1 MSLSLSCFSKLW
13 GVVTVSSAQPHRVSV
28 PIRNLCTYLAE
39 SLSRTIERLSLE
51 RRLQARNIINH
62 SATSDAPGGHIIAE
76 SQELLKLFE
85 ADWGCL
91 S

>member
-1 MSLSLSCFSKLW
+1 MTLSLSCFSKLW
-13 GVVTVSSAQPHRVSV
+13 GVVTCSSAQPHRVSV

-62 SATSDAPGGHIIAE
+62 SATSDSSHIIAG
-76 SQELLKLFE
+76 SSELLELFE